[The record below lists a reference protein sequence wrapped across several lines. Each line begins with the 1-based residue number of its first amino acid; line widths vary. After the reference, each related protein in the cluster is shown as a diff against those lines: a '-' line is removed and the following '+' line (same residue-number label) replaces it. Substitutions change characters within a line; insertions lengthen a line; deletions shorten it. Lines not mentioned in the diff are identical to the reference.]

1 MGTAS
6 SRQQHRKK
14 YTFDPAS
21 HSPRPQQADTE
32 VRRAPSRQ
40 SICPAEQIL
49 LELLSVVHRPT
60 GHPTALVPYPH
71 ARNLAGKG
79 FVGSTPQHRECL
91 DAPRGP
97 LKDFGLRLCPLW
109 VSEHSCWDGRATSIL
124 TRRQGPSQKPPAT
137 FGWNSIPRVCPA
149 YIQYCAGAS
158 ACKHARETTVDQGAT
173 TAGAAR
179 DRTTAYHASWQT
191 LPLFRNVAPR
201 TVENPATPTAAA
213 ASDTGA
219 AAVST
224 RASSSRRTSPDPEF
238 PRLLGRQQHSDSSGS
253 SVQNDVSANSDS
265 PSSATG
271 ATSSSGDVR
280 CGTGVRMVLNNG
292 MSMSPPVMDGYATR
306 LHEGGSDSEDQALLQ
321 RQQQRQAQDQ
331 SLIQSRHS
339 HQGHMQKQRQ
349 RPQTPLEFHRI
360 NLERLSASNL
370 RSSFRVNA
378 SPRPGRSI
386 TPDLPQGQGGAASA
400 ALSDYTMAHPSRG
413 IGSQQG
419 SPRSVP
425 GSIGRR
431 QGVVFTSDAACDSS
445 DGTDSSPATHQQRS
459 STGAPIRPRTRTMD
473 ASMLGPRG
481 PSSAAEFRHRV
492 SSVSSGSQPSID
504 DQKTLT
510 PSSDPASYSTIPTVR
525 VPEAS
530 TPTSASKD
538 KSKSSHHNRRLLKRQ
553 PSRPSSPLV
562 APQPSVDS
570 FPYPIPTDD
579 ANRLISLMKALGGR
593 MRGELE
599 YQGEYQG
606 TWHTG
611 MAYIDEEKGTLMFGL
626 GHTGQSA
633 SFHIPLVSDLRGC
646 KVHVTGY
653 PDAERECLEI
663 VPNQLGLELLLRPI
677 ISEELELW
685 LAALLCWQQLTPLNL
700 KVPNGKPTSP
710 SAPIRPEMRRRAKSS
725 DAARAT
731 NIIKVGKFML
741 WDKGPAR
748 SARAVV
754 YRSSTRDHMHPS
766 MFWRRISCVLQD
778 NGEFRLLMENDVS
791 VLSSIELSQLSRC
804 AIQGLDRSVLE
815 EEYCIAI
822 FPIYASTATHVSIFR
837 PVYLAVDSR
846 IDFEVWFAL
855 LRTFAVPDIFC
866 LDDPQTD
873 EIQDVADIEKDQPG
887 EVFRMEK
894 IIRVRVIE
902 AKIKAT
908 PSVEWFSP
916 EKCSRIGPDPLVGSY
931 LAEVILDGEVRA
943 RTTTK
948 VDTKNPFWRE
958 DCEFNDL
965 PPIIQDLSIVLK
977 RIDCGPDGYSKG
989 ANSPEIVC
997 GSVRI
1002 SLNDLERGQGQ
1013 EQWEPILDEKQQNIG
1028 SMLIKVF
1035 HDEHVAL
1042 LSKEYQ
1048 PLSEILHRFPT
1059 GLTTLISASL
1069 PGQLRTLSE
1078 LFLNIFQASG
1088 SASEWLMALV
1098 EDEIDGIGSQTS
1110 IKKYRFSNRL
1120 KSSESMESSNERELM
1135 VRDIH
1140 RTLAGEANLLFRG
1153 NSLLTQSL
1161 EFHMRRLGKEYLEEI
1176 LMDKIY
1182 EINELNPDCEV
1193 DPSKLAHTGGDL
1205 DQHWGRLI
1213 HLTTE
1218 IWLCIADSAER
1229 IPAELRHV
1237 LKYIRAVADDRY
1249 GDFLRTV
1256 SYTSISGFL
1265 FLRFICPAI
1274 LSPKLFGLLRD
1285 HPRPQAQRTLT
1296 LIAKALQKLSNLSTF
1311 GKREEYME
1319 PMNRFLTQQRQT
1331 FRCFIDHVCGIP
1343 ADRGGRA
1350 LPRARGFA
1358 SLVKLWVDSRPI
1370 DVKQSQVDGEL
1381 LIFNDLCFGLQKRAD
1396 ACLAKVVDYRNRE
1409 VPSFMSA
1416 DQLAEIL
1423 EQVNFTG
1430 PYHPYYVGNASSSM
1444 PSSYERPPVVLA
1456 ATGAAIRNKTG
1467 AVKNGSAGETR
1478 RTQRKEAVPEIQAA
1492 RPVEM
1497 RSRRTEKLAGL
1508 F

>member
-1 MGTAS
+1 MVS
-6 SRQQHRKK
+6 S
-14 YTFDPAS
+14 
-21 HSPRPQQADTE
+21 
-32 VRRAPSRQ
+32 
-40 SICPAEQIL
+40 
-49 LELLSVVHRPT
+49 
-60 GHPTALVPYPH
+60 
-71 ARNLAGKG
+71 
-79 FVGSTPQHRECL
+79 
-91 DAPRGP
+91 
-97 LKDFGLRLCPLW
+97 
-109 VSEHSCWDGRATSIL
+109 
-124 TRRQGPSQKPPAT
+124 
-137 FGWNSIPRVCPA
+137 
-149 YIQYCAGAS
+149 
-158 ACKHARETTVDQGAT
+158 
-173 TAGAAR
+173 
-179 DRTTAYHASWQT
+179 
-191 LPLFRNVAPR
+191 
-201 TVENPATPTAAA
+201 
-213 ASDTGA
+213 
-219 AAVST
+219 
-224 RASSSRRTSPDPEF
+224 
-238 PRLLGRQQHSDSSGS
+238 
-253 SVQNDVSANSDS
+253 
-265 PSSATG
+265 
-271 ATSSSGDVR
+271 
-280 CGTGVRMVLNNG
+280 NG
-292 MSMSPPVMDGYATR
+292 MSMSPPVMDGYATH
-306 LHEGGSDSEDQALLQ
+306 LQEGGSDGEDQALL
-321 RQQQRQAQDQ
+321 QQQRQAQDQ
-331 SLIQSRHS
+331 SLTQSRHY
-339 HQGHMQKQRQ
+339 HQGQKQKQQRQ
-349 RPQTPLEFHRI
+349 RPQTRGSPPLEFHRN

-386 TPDLPQGQGGAASA
+386 TPDLLQGHGGATSMSA
-400 ALSDYTMAHPSRG
+400 VLSDSNMAHPSRS

-425 GSIGRR
+425 GSVGRR
-431 QGVVFTSDAACDSS
+431 QGVVFSGDALCDSS
-445 DGTDSSPATHQQRS
+445 DGTDSGPATHQQRNAN
-459 STGAPIRPRTRTMD
+459 GPPIRPRTRTMD

-481 PSSAAEFRHRV
+481 PASAAEFRHRV
-492 SSVSSGSQPSID
+492 SSVSSGSQPSVD
-504 DQKTLT
+504 DQKTLA
-510 PSSDPASYSTIPTVR
+510 PSSDPASYSSIPTVR
-525 VPEAS
+525 VPEIS
-530 TPTSASKD
+530 TPNSVSKD

-562 APQPSVDS
+562 APHPSIDS
-570 FPYPIPTDD
+570 LPYPIPTDD

-611 MAYIDEEKGTLMFGL
+611 MAYIDEDKGTLMFGL

-663 VPNQLGLELLLRPI
+663 VPNLPGLELLLRPI

-710 SAPIRPEMRRRAKSS
+710 AGAIRPEMRRRAKSS
-725 DAARAT
+725 DATRAT

-754 YRSSTRDHMHPS
+754 QRSSTRDLMHPS
-766 MFWRRISCVLQD
+766 MFWRRVSCVLQD

-791 VLSSIELSQLSRC
+791 VLSIIELSQLSRC
-804 AIQGLDRSVLE
+804 AIQGLDRTVLE

-822 FPIYASTATHVSIFR
+822 FPIYASTATHLSIFR

-887 EVFRMEK
+887 EVFRLEK

-902 AKIKAT
+902 AKIKANPT
-908 PSVEWFSP
+908 GVEWFSP
-916 EKCSRIGPDPLVGSY
+916 EKCGRMGPDPLVGCY

-965 PPIIQDLSIVLK
+965 PPIVQDLSVVLK
-977 RIDCGPDGYSKG
+977 RVDCGSDGYSKTIS
-989 ANSPEIVC
+989 AQEIIC
-997 GSVRI
+997 GSVKI
-1002 SLNDLERGQGQ
+1002 SLNDMERGQGIESWQ
-1013 EQWEPILDEKQQNIG
+1013 PILDDRQQNIG

-1042 LSKEYQ
+1042 LSKEYK
-1048 PLSEILHRFPT
+1048 PLSEILHRFPS

-1069 PGQLRTLSE
+1069 SGQLRPLSE

-1088 SASEWLMALV
+1088 SASDWLMALV
-1098 EDEIDGIGSQTS
+1098 EDEIDGIGNQTS

-1161 EFHMRRLGKEYLEEI
+1161 EFHMRRLGKEYLEET
-1176 LMDKIY
+1176 LQDKIF

-1193 DPSKLAHTGGDL
+1193 DPSKLMHTGGDL

-1218 IWLCIADSAER
+1218 IWLCIVDSAER

-1331 FRCFIDHVCGIP
+1331 FRNFIDQVCGIP
-1343 ADRGGRA
+1343 ADRGTRT
-1350 LPRARGFA
+1350 LPPSYITPVTILNRLGPTAREGFPSLPYLIDQARSFA

-1370 DVKQSQVDGEL
+1370 DSKHVQTDGEL

-1396 ACLAKVVDYRNRE
+1396 ACLAKVVDFRNRE
-1409 VPSFMSA
+1409 VPSYMSA
-1416 DQLAEIL
+1416 EQLAEIL

-1430 PYHPYYVGNASSSM
+1430 PYHPYYIGSPSSM
-1444 PSSYERPPVVLA
+1444 PNNYERPPGSSSSD
-1456 ATGAAIRNKTG
+1456 GAGDLSAKRRSKEWKRGRDEVDGKKGNSPRN
-1467 AVKNGSAGETR
+1467 ANGSASGNTKQKNGKVGRTILSGIMKIGGGRAESPETR
-1478 RTQRKEAVPEIQAA
+1478 GQR
-1492 RPVEM
+1492 
-1497 RSRRTEKLAGL
+1497 
-1508 F
+1508 

>member
-1 MGTAS
+1 MYLRVTNDAD
-6 SRQQHRKK
+6 
-14 YTFDPAS
+14 TDPAAN
-21 HSPRPQQADTE
+21 SPR
-32 VRRAPSRQ
+32 V
-40 SICPAEQIL
+40 
-49 LELLSVVHRPT
+49 
-60 GHPTALVPYPH
+60 
-71 ARNLAGKG
+71 
-79 FVGSTPQHRECL
+79 
-91 DAPRGP
+91 
-97 LKDFGLRLCPLW
+97 
-109 VSEHSCWDGRATSIL
+109 
-124 TRRQGPSQKPPAT
+124 
-137 FGWNSIPRVCPA
+137 
-149 YIQYCAGAS
+149 
-158 ACKHARETTVDQGAT
+158 
-173 TAGAAR
+173 
-179 DRTTAYHASWQT
+179 
-191 LPLFRNVAPR
+191 
-201 TVENPATPTAAA
+201 
-213 ASDTGA
+213 
-219 AAVST
+219 
-224 RASSSRRTSPDPEF
+224 SSSRRASPGQSLQSCPVST
-238 PRLLGRQQHSDSSGS
+238 LLGPPEQSSTYTS
-253 SVQNDVSANSDS
+253 SSTGLGNDDGNGNNDVSANSGS
-265 PSSATG
+265 GSNSNSNVKSSSTALSATG
-271 ATSSSGDVR
+271 TRAAGDTASGKSSSSNSSSGGGGDVR
-280 CGTGVRMVLNNG
+280 CGTGVRMVLSNG

-306 LHEGGSDSEDQALLQ
+306 LQEGGSSDSEDQALPQ
-321 RQQQRQAQDQ
+321 RQQQRQGQDQ
-331 SLIQSRHS
+331 SLAQSRHPP
-339 HQGHMQKQRQ
+339 QGQMQQQQHQRQ
-349 RPQTPLEFHRI
+349 RPQAPLEFHRI

-378 SPRPGRSI
+378 NPRPGRSI
-386 TPDLPQGQGGAASA
+386 TPDLLQGQGGAASA
-400 ALSDYTMAHPSRG
+400 ALSDSAMAHTSRS

-425 GSIGRR
+425 GSVGRR
-431 QGVVFTSDAACDSS
+431 QGVVFASDVACDSS
-445 DGTDSSPATHQQRS
+445 DGTDSSPATHHQRS
-459 STGAPIRPRTRTMD
+459 ANGASSIRPRTRTMD

-492 SSVSSGSQPSID
+492 SSISSGSQPSLD
-504 DQKTLT
+504 DHKTLK

-525 VPEAS
+525 VPDVS
-530 TPTSASKD
+530 TPTSKE
-538 KSKSSHHNRRLLKRQ
+538 KNKSHHNRRLLKRQ
-553 PSRPSSPLV
+553 PSRPTSPLV
-562 APQPSVDS
+562 EPQPSVDS
-570 FPYPIPTDD
+570 FPYPIPTED

-626 GHTGQSA
+626 GHTGQNA

-653 PDAERECLEI
+653 PDAERECLEV
-663 VPNQLGLELLLRPI
+663 VPSQMGLELLIRPI
-677 ISEELELW
+677 ISDELELW

-700 KVPNGKPTSP
+700 KVPSGKPASP
-710 SAPIRPEMRRRAKSS
+710 SGHIRPEMRRRAKSS

-748 SARAVV
+748 SARALVQ
-754 YRSSTRDHMHPS
+754 RSSTRDLLHPA

-804 AIQGLDRSVLE
+804 AIQGLDRSVLG

-822 FPIYASTATHVSIFR
+822 FPIYASAATHVTIFR
-837 PVYLAVDSR
+837 PIYLAVDSR

-894 IIRVRVIE
+894 IVRVRVVE
-902 AKIKAT
+902 AKIKAN
-908 PSVEWFSP
+908 PSGPEWFSP
-916 EKCSRIGPDPLVGSY
+916 ERYGRAGPDPLVGCY

-948 VDTKNPFWRE
+948 MDTKNPFWRE

-965 PPIIQDLSIVLK
+965 PPIIQELSVVLK
-977 RIDCGPDGYSKG
+977 RVETGPEGYSKPMT
-989 ANSPEIVC
+989 SQEIIC
-997 GSVRI
+997 GSVKI
-1002 SLNDLERGQGQ
+1002 ALNDLERGQGQ
-1013 EQWEPILDEKQQNIG
+1013 EQWWPILDENQQNIG

-1042 LSKEYQ
+1042 LSKEYE
-1048 PLSEILHRFPT
+1048 PLSEVLHRFPT

-1069 PGQLRTLSE
+1069 PGQLRLLSE

-1088 SASEWLMALV
+1088 SASDWLMALV
-1098 EDEIDGIGSQTS
+1098 EDEIDGIGNQTS

-1120 KSSESMESSNERELM
+1120 KSSESLESSNEREMM

-1176 LMDKIY
+1176 LQDKLC

-1193 DPSKLAHTGGDL
+1193 DPSKLAHTGAGAEL
-1205 DQHWGRLI
+1205 DHHWGRLI

-1229 IPAELRHV
+1229 IPAELRHI

-1249 GDFLRTV
+1249 SDFLRTV

-1285 HPRPQAQRTLT
+1285 HPKPQAQRTLT

-1319 PMNRFLTQQRQT
+1319 PMNRFLTQQRQS
-1331 FRCFIDHVCGIP
+1331 FRGFIDHVCSIP
-1343 ADRGGRA
+1343 ADRTGRA
-1350 LPRARGFA
+1350 LPPSYITPVTILNRLGPTAREGFPSLPYLIDQARSYA
-1358 SLVKLWVDSRPI
+1358 SLVKLWVDARPI
-1370 DVKQSQVDGEL
+1370 DAKHLQADGEL
-1381 LIFNDLCFGLQKRAD
+1381 LVFNDLCFGLQKRAD
-1396 ACLAKVVDYRNRE
+1396 ACLAKVMDFRSRE
-1409 VPSFMSA
+1409 VPSYMSP

-1430 PYHPYYVGNASSSM
+1430 PYHPYYPGSPSSM
-1444 PSSYERPPVVLA
+1444 PSNYERPPGSSSSDGGGDTKQNRRSKEWKRGRDDSDPKKGNSPRTA
-1456 ATGAAIRNKTG
+1456 SGSASGTTKQ
-1467 AVKNGSAGETR
+1467 KNGKVG
-1478 RTQRKEAVPEIQAA
+1478 RTLLSGIMKIGGVRAESPESKGQR
-1492 RPVEM
+1492 
-1497 RSRRTEKLAGL
+1497 
-1508 F
+1508 